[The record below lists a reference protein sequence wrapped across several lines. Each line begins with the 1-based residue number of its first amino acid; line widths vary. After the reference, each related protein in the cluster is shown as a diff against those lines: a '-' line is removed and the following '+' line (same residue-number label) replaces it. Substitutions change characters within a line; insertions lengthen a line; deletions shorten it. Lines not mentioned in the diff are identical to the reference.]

1 MAPKTKAPVRQR
13 NARATST
20 PVVRLRQ
27 RGREEYEDR
36 VAVEEPL
43 EIRLGGKSVA
53 VVMRS
58 PGEDRELAAGFL
70 FTEGILK
77 GKEELS
83 RVEHRRDPK
92 NPRLCNVINV
102 TPKAGVNLSER
113 GWQRN
118 FVSSSSCGLCGKL
131 TIESIH
137 LHAPAVDDDFRVST
151 RVLLSLPDQLRS
163 RQEGFDETG
172 GLHAAGLFD
181 KNGRLLL
188 LREDIGRHNAVDKI
202 IGAALLNG
210 LLPLGD
216 RVLMVSGRTSF
227 EIVQKALMARIPF
240 VAAVSAASSLAVE
253 LAESSDLGLVGFLRG
268 ESMNVYAGSHR
279 IVS

>member
-1 MAPKTKAPVRQR
+1 
-13 NARATST
+13 
-20 PVVRLRQ
+20 
-27 RGREEYEDR
+27 

-43 EIRLGGKSVA
+43 EIRLGSKSVA

-58 PGEDRELAAGFL
+58 PGEDHELAVGFL

-77 GKEELS
+77 GKKEVS
-83 RVEHRRDPK
+83 RIGHCRDPK
-92 NPRLCNVINV
+92 NPKLCNVISV
-102 TPKAGVNLSER
+102 TPEGNVDLDER

-131 TIESIH
+131 TIESVH
-137 LHAPAVDDDFRVST
+137 LHAPAIEDGFRVSSE
-151 RVLLSLPDQLRS
+151 VLLRIPDRLRS
-163 RQEGFDETG
+163 GQAGFDETG

-181 KNGRLLL
+181 REGRLLSV
-188 LREDIGRHNAVDKI
+188 REDIGRHNAVDKI
-202 IGAALLNG
+202 IGAALLNDE
-210 LLPLGD
+210 LPLCD
-216 RVLMVSGRTSF
+216 RLLMVSGRTSF

-253 LAESSDLGLVGFLRG
+253 LAESSDMGLVGFLR
-268 ESMNVYAGSHR
+268 EDSMNVYAGARR

>member
-1 MAPKTKAPVRQR
+1 MTPKVKDEAKQR
-13 NARATST
+13 NGRVTST
-20 PVVRLRQ
+20 PVARLRRQ
-27 RGREEYEDR
+27 GREDCEDR
-36 VAVEEPL
+36 IAVEEPL

-77 GKEELS
+77 GQEELS
-83 RVEHRRDPK
+83 RIGHCRDPK
-92 NPRLCNVINV
+92 NPKLCNVINV
-102 TPKAGVNLSER
+102 TPKAHVDVSER

-131 TIESIH
+131 TIESVH
-137 LHAPAVDDDFRVST
+137 LHAPAVDDGFCVST
-151 RVLLSLPDQLRS
+151 RVLLGLPDQLRS
-163 RQEGFDETG
+163 GQEGFDETG

-210 LLPLGD
+210 WLPLRD
-216 RVLMVSGRTSF
+216 RILMVSGRTSF

-268 ESMNVYAGSHR
+268 ESMNVYAGSDR